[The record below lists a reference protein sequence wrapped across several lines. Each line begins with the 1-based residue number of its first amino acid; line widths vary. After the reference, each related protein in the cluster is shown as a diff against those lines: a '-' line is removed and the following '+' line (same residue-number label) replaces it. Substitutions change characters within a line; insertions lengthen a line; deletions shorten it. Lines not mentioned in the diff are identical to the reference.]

1 MNNKYVLRRY
11 DKSPNLPWLFAAY
24 TEQVTS
30 VAFEMD
36 GVIAATLFIKN
47 PHTRDRAV
55 KIGWKDETERYN
67 AIMAEDKLRKQK
79 EEAVVET
86 FAAASKPKRKRKK

>member
-1 MNNKYVLRRY
+1 MSSRYVLRRY
-11 DKSPNLPWLFAAY
+11 DKSPTQPWLMAAY

-30 VAFEMD
+30 VPFEMD
-36 GVIAATLFIKN
+36 GIVAATLFVRDKF
-47 PHTRDRAV
+47 TRERAL

-86 FAAASKPKRKRKK
+86 FAAASKTKRKRKK